1 MTARHMPTTVDFANS
16 LVNYL
21 VVPYQSTPQ
30 PVIPKDAHRTMHQD
44 KKLEYTTSPPA
55 PEMRPATA
63 TETQAASAST
73 ATPIRTPSRRQ
84 AQPTTTSAQSES
96 KPMRKKTKPD
106 DKEYHTEIPDYLL
119 HWDEQDQSSKV
130 RRANAVSSTHQP
142 PPQLPPYLQK
152 SVLSI
157 ATAFKDDASVLAMP
171 NHTVINHLAT
181 SSIKDNVLGTSATT
195 RYKKKVRLN
204 HLWCLFFHIC

>member
-21 VVPYQSTPQ
+21 LVPYQSTAQ
-30 PVIPKDAHRTMHQD
+30 PVILNDAHRTTHQD
-44 KKLEYTTSPPA
+44 KKLDHTTSPPA
-55 PEMRPATA
+55 PETRPATA
-63 TETQAASAST
+63 SETQAAPPT
-73 ATPIRTPSRRQ
+73 RTPSRRQ
-84 AQPTTTSAQSES
+84 AQPAPTSAQSES

-106 DKEYHTEIPDYLL
+106 DKDYHTEIPDYLL
-119 HWDEQDQSSKV
+119 HWDEHEQSSKV
-130 RRANAVSSTHQP
+130 RRSNAISSTHQP

-152 SVLSI
+152 SILS
-157 ATAFKDDASVLAMP
+157 AVTALKDDASVLVMP

-204 HLWCLFFHIC
+204 NLRYAIFKAC